1 MREKEQI
8 KKKYAKVYEDNDPD
22 YTNTKSSG
30 STGVADINGFIFGG
44 VNSRFWLLRKHFN
57 SLNKIELQ
65 NAAFHSWECLSL
77 QMAHRDVDVVI
88 KDLYQMNMLLKFL
101 IHSLRTIDGYR
112 GTADPVLEVLN
123 KQSTMEYLKKNNR
136 DRVSESVRLRLIQ
149 TNEHYLFR
157 KVYIKFLIMRVRA
170 KISFMALSKRMTIVE
185 LFASTI

>member
-57 SLNKIELQ
+57 SMNKIELQ

-77 QMAHRDVDVVI
+77 QMANRDVDVVI

-112 GTADPVLEVLN
+112 GTADPVL
-123 KQSTMEYLKKNNR
+123 
-136 DRVSESVRLRLIQ
+136 
-149 TNEHYLFR
+149 
-157 KVYIKFLIMRVRA
+157 
-170 KISFMALSKRMTIVE
+170 
-185 LFASTI
+185 